1 MTNLILT
8 GFMGTGKS
16 SVGRL
21 LAEKLGYVFKD
32 IDEIIVREN
41 GSTISEIF
49 AKFGEAF
56 FRSLEKDVLKRELMG
71 DRMVVSTGGG
81 AVIAEE
87 NRKLMR
93 RQGLVINITATPDA
107 ILERLK
113 NDNGR
118 PLLADGNK
126 TIIIT
131 KMLAQR
137 ESYYAD
143 ADIQIDTTG
152 KNVDDVV
159 REILEEIRLD

>member
-1 MTNLILT
+1 MANLILT